1 MKRASKYL
9 PAVPRS
15 SRKRVSGRQKRLSH
29 GLQSISRPMDIA
41 ISFLFFIVACAN
53 DGTIVRDSFQAR
65 TDNDQ
70 RLHWD
75 DLQIVASAFIAPP
88 QIHAPVL
95 NRETGNLRVQSVP
108 LPRSRGSAS
117 TRNDSNRHLFSVE
130 LPWPTPDPSFEVPLV
145 TGRPFFAHRLCEL
158 FQCVCLT
165 GVMKSDE
172 NPSSIIPEHRFFPHG
187 VNHSPMLG

>member
-1 MKRASKYL
+1 MASNRFRVQWTL
-9 PAVPRS
+9 RFRFCFS
-15 SRKRVSGRQKRLSH
+15 SLLVRTMARLS
-29 GLQSISRPMDIA
+29 
-41 ISFLFFIVACAN
+41 
-53 DGTIVRDSFQAR
+53 GTRFKPEPIM
-65 TDNDQ
+65 
-70 RLHWD
+70 
-75 DLQIVASAFIAPP
+75 IVASAFLAPP